1 MQQAIS
7 KFLVTALIVTGV
19 ITVAVFAMPDLI
31 TLGLFLLILP
41 GVLLAFTPTVFLYL
55 MAFSLP
61 WFLLSQRGIA
71 VSALGGL
78 ATVAWVGFGLP
89 SILNQRTS
97 QRLFE
102 AQAKEVA
109 PSTRIVAARIVALQ
123 SLSGSAKDGCS
134 DLCQTLLYNGSV
146 ERVILLP
153 GKNVEGRLG
162 QSISFR
168 VNRMSS
174 CPDTDPALQ
183 SERWGNTWLKGSGPS
198 NIAQTVRLRIADGEC
213 LVKEEWTAS
222 PDLVLQRI
230 KEDFGDKA
238 GFLSLSP
245 GEVRADGLQ
254 LMAGAQVVARQS
266 HLVARRFIIPLHLTP
281 REGSQ

>member
-109 PSTRIVAARIVALQ
+109 PFHKNCGGSHCRSAVAV
-123 SLSGSAKDGCS
+123 GFCK
-134 DLCQTLLYNGSV
+134 
-146 ERVILLP
+146 
-153 GKNVEGRLG
+153 
-162 QSISFR
+162 
-168 VNRMSS
+168 
-174 CPDTDPALQ
+174 
-183 SERWGNTWLKGSGPS
+183 RWL
-198 NIAQTVRLRIADGEC
+198 
-213 LVKEEWTAS
+213 
-222 PDLVLQRI
+222 
-230 KEDFGDKA
+230 
-238 GFLSLSP
+238 
-245 GEVRADGLQ
+245 
-254 LMAGAQVVARQS
+254 
-266 HLVARRFIIPLHLTP
+266 
-281 REGSQ
+281 